1 MAGRLAEE
9 KHKRKTREKTKK
21 KEAGL
26 AGRLAGE
33 KNKRKTKDKNKE
45 KGGRAGRPAGRREK

>member
-9 KHKRKTREKTKK
+9 KNERKTGEKTKK

-26 AGRLAGE
+26 AGRPAGE
-33 KNKRKTKDKNKE
+33 KNKRQKQRKRRP
-45 KGGRAGRPAGRREK
+45 GWPAGRPKRKIKEK